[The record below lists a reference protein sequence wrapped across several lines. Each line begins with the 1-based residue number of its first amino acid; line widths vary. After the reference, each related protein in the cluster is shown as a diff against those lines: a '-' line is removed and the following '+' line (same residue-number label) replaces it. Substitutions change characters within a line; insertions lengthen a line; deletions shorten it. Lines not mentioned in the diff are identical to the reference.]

1 MSTSFV
7 NINGNGFWMNDSI
20 LELFLRLLSLHI
32 EDSREEQSPAR
43 KIRDAWLF
51 ASLGYCTG
59 FCPVDLEMH
68 TNSPEGNAVVLAALE
83 SLLAALK
90 NGPPT
95 LDKGVLNVLGTG
107 GGFTQDFESTRLIE
121 VGESFAALINGQV
134 FGGPGSNIPMPGS
147 RRAA

>member
-7 NINGNGFWMNDSI
+7 SINGNGFWMNDSI

-32 EDSREEQSPAR
+32 EDPRDERSPAR
-43 KIRDAWLF
+43 RLRDEWLF

-59 FCPVDLEMH
+59 FCPVDLEEH
-68 TNSPEGNAVVLAALE
+68 TNSPEGKAIVLAALE
-83 SLLAALK
+83 SLLVALK
-90 NGPPT
+90 NGPPA

-107 GGFTQDFESTRLIE
+107 GGLTQDFESTRLID
-121 VGESFAALINGQV
+121 VGESFAALINGRV
-134 FGGPGSNIPMPGS
+134 FGGPGGNFPMPGS